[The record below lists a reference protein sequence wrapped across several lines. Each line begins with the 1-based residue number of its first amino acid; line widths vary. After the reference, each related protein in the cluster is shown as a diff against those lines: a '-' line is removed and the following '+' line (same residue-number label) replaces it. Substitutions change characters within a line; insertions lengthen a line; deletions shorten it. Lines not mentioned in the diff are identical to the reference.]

1 MAGPATPPQAARFD
15 RAAATILGAMI
26 TLIAALSFVLV
37 ETSIGGGVHFPPVA
51 TSVAGRSGT
60 P

>member
-1 MAGPATPPQAARFD
+1 MSSAPTADHAAFD

-26 TLIAALSFVLV
+26 VLIAGLSFVLV
-37 ETSIGGGVHFPPVA
+37 ETSIDSFPEQLPVA
-51 TSVAGRSGT
+51 SATGFPST

>member
-1 MAGPATPPQAARFD
+1 MTSTPTADHAAFD

-26 TLIAALSFVLV
+26 TLIAGLSFVLV
-37 ETSIGGGVHFPPVA
+37 ETSIDAFPDQLPVA
-51 TSVAGRSGT
+51 SATSLPST

>member
-1 MAGPATPPQAARFD
+1 MTSTPTADHAAFD

-26 TLIAALSFVLV
+26 TLIAGLSFVLV
-37 ETSIGGGVHFPPVA
+37 ETSIDAFPDQRPVA
-51 TSVAGRSGT
+51 SATGIPST

>member
-1 MAGPATPPQAARFD
+1 MSSTPTAEHAAFD

-26 TLIAALSFVLV
+26 VLIAGLSFVLV
-37 ETSIGGGVHFPPVA
+37 ETSIDSFPDQLPVA
-51 TSVAGRSGT
+51 AATGLPST

>member
-1 MAGPATPPQAARFD
+1 MTPTPTANHAAFD

-26 TLIAALSFVLV
+26 TLIAGLSFVLV
-37 ETSIGGGVHFPPVA
+37 ETSIEAFPDQLPVA
-51 TSVAGRSGT
+51 SATGLPST